1 MAAVLV
7 VLTAG
12 LAGLVWTWRTH
23 PSRRRSVLGV
33 IAVGCLGFQLV
44 HGLEHV
50 AQVVAWIAAPDK
62 PPFLT
67 PWAVVGRDALA
78 VDGDMA
84 LGNELLHLFGNLV
97 FAAGLLAL
105 GWLARPARSWSR
117 SLSVAVVVQ
126 GLHVAEHVALT
137 VTAAWVGT
145 AIGLTT
151 LFGILDAGPG
161 LWTLRVLAH
170 FVLNA
175 VATMAAGVAVL
186 VRYGSGQPALRDR
199 GPREP
204 QFENPL
210 RRGR

>member
-7 VLTAG
+7 VLAVG

-23 PSRRRSVLGV
+23 RRRRRSVVGV
-33 IAVGCLGFQLV
+33 IAVGGLGFQLV

-50 AQVVAWIAAPDK
+50 AQAVAWVAAPDK

-78 VDGDMA
+78 VAGDAA

-97 FAAGLLAL
+97 FAAGLLAF
-105 GWLARPARSWSR
+105 GWLARPARSWGR
-117 SLSVAVVVQ
+117 SLWVAVVVQ
-126 GLHVAEHVALT
+126 GLHVVEHVALT
-137 VTAAWVGT
+137 VTLAWVGT

-161 LWTLRVLAH
+161 LWTLRILAH
-170 FVLNA
+170 FMLNA
-175 VATMAAGVAVL
+175 VATVAAGVAVIARYGL
-186 VRYGSGQPALRDR
+186 VRHGLRDR
-199 GPREP
+199 GPWEP
-204 QFENPL
+204 V
-210 RRGR
+210 